1 MAGASRQIWAFDCEW
16 VPDLTAGRRLYHL
29 GADIPDD
36 EVLRVM
42 WEQGGATDE
51 NPQPFL
57 KTVLCRIVS
66 IAAVVRV
73 EEKAGV
79 KLHLWALPEKPEDI
93 AVTEADILMRFLG
106 KFGRAHPTLVGYN
119 SRFADIHIL
128 AQRAIVNGLSLPE
141 FAKQVCGKPWDMDSV
156 DLMDV
161 VGGFKKGTSC
171 SLNEIAN
178 LCGIPGKLDTTGD
191 DVARLFYGGKRRAIV
206 EYNVFDALT
215 TYLLWL
221 RVEHFK
227 GMFGATQYAQEQQR
241 VRDFL
246 TAKSAEPDGAYLARY
261 VAAWDELRPAEY
273 GIM

>member
-1 MAGASRQIWAFDCEW
+1 MAGANRQIWAFDCEW
-16 VPDLTAGRRLYHL
+16 APDLTAGRRLYHL
-29 GADIPDD
+29 GSDIPDD

-42 WEQGGATDE
+42 WEQGGATEE

-73 EEKAGV
+73 EAAGSV
-79 KLHLWALPEKPEDI
+79 KLHLWTLPEKPEDI
-93 AVTEADILMRFLG
+93 SVAEADILTRFLS
-106 KFGRAHPTLVGYN
+106 KFGRACPTLVGYN
-119 SRFADIHIL
+119 SRFSDIHIL
-128 AQRAIVNGLSLPE
+128 AQRAIVNGLCLPE
-141 FAKQVCGKPWDMDSV
+141 FARQVCGKPWDMDAV

-161 VGGFKKGTSC
+161 VGGFKKGTTC

-178 LCGIPGKLDTTGD
+178 LCGIPGKFETTGD
-191 DVARLFYGGKRRAIV
+191 DVAKLFYGGKRREIV
-206 EYNVFDALT
+206 EYNAFDALT

-227 GMFGATQYAQEQQR
+227 GTFNAKQYVEEQQR
-241 VRDFL
+241 VRDL
-246 TAKSAEPDGAYLARY
+246 LKEKSGEPDGTYLKRYLAAWEALQ
-261 VAAWDELRPAEY
+261 AAEC

>member
-1 MAGASRQIWAFDCEW
+1 MVGANGQTWVFDCEW
-16 VPDLTAGRRLYHL
+16 APDLAAGRRLYHL
-29 GADIPDD
+29 GADVPDD

-42 WEQGGATDE
+42 WEQGGATEE

-66 IAAVVRV
+66 IAVLVRV
-73 EEKAGV
+73 ETAGGV
-79 KLHLWALPEKPEDI
+79 KLHLWTLPERPED
-93 AVTEADILMRFLG
+93 ASMTEASILARFLG
-106 KFGRAHPTLVGYN
+106 KYDRAHPTLVGYN
-119 SRFADIHIL
+119 SRFSDIHIL
-128 AQRAIVNGLSLPE
+128 AQRAIVNGLSLPW
-141 FAKQVCGKPWDMDSV
+141 FAKQVCGKPWDMDAI

-161 VGGFKKGTSC
+161 VGGLKKGTGC

-191 DVARLFYGGKRRAIV
+191 DVARLFYGGKRREIV
-206 EYNVFDALT
+206 EYNAFDAIT

-227 GMFGATQYAQEQQR
+227 GTFGVTQYAEEQQR

-246 TAKSAEPDGAYLARY
+246 VEKSAEPDCAFLTRY
-261 VAAWDELRPAEY
+261 VEAWDALQSAEY
-273 GIM
+273 GIT

>member
-16 VPDLTAGRRLYHL
+16 APDLSAGRRLYHL
-29 GADIPDD
+29 GTDVPDD

-42 WEQGGATDE
+42 WEQGGATED

-73 EEKAGV
+73 EAADGV
-79 KLHLWALPEKPEDI
+79 KLHLWALPEQPDD
-93 AVTEADILMRFLG
+93 VSVSEADILTRFLG
-106 KFGRAHPTLVGYN
+106 KFCRAKPTLVGYN

-128 AQRAIVNGLSLPE
+128 AQRAIVNGLCLPE
-141 FAKQVCGKPWDMDSV
+141 FARQVCGKPWDMDAV

-161 VGGFKKGTSC
+161 VGGFKKGSAC

-178 LCGIPGKLDTTGD
+178 LCGIPGKLETTGD

-206 EYNVFDALT
+206 EYNVYDALT

-227 GMFGATQYAQEQQR
+227 GTFDDAAYAREQQR
-241 VRDFL
+241 VRDL
-246 TAKSAEPDGAYLARY
+246 LAAKSATPEGAFLARY
-261 VAAWDELRPAEY
+261 LAAWDEAQTR
-273 GIM
+273 G

>member
-1 MAGASRQIWAFDCEW
+1 MAGENRQIWAFDCEW

-261 VAAWDELRPAEY
+261 VAAWDELRPEEY

>member
-1 MAGASRQIWAFDCEW
+1 MAGANRQIWAFDCEW

-29 GADIPDD
+29 GADVPDD

-42 WEQGGATDE
+42 WEQGGATEE

-73 EEKAGV
+73 EERSDV
-79 KLHLWALPEKPEDI
+79 KLHLWTLPERPED
-93 AVTEADILMRFLG
+93 ASVTEADVLARFLG
-106 KFGRAHPTLVGYN
+106 KFGRTQPTLVGYN
-119 SRFADIHIL
+119 SRFSDIHIL

-141 FAKQVCGKPWDMDSV
+141 FAKQVCGKPWDMDAV

-161 VGGFKKGTSC
+161 VGGFKKGTTC

-191 DVARLFYGGKRRAIV
+191 DVARLFYGGKRREIV
-206 EYNVFDALT
+206 EYNAFDAVT

-227 GMFGATQYAQEQQR
+227 GTFDASQYAQEQRR
-241 VRDFL
+241 VRDL
-246 TAKSAEPDGAYLARY
+246 LATKSAESDGAYLNRY
-261 VAAWDELRPAEY
+261 LAAWNALQSAEY

>member
-1 MAGASRQIWAFDCEW
+1 MAGANLQVWAFDCEW

-29 GADIPDD
+29 GADVPDD

-42 WEQGGATDE
+42 WDQGGATEE

-73 EEKAGV
+73 EAADGV
-79 KLHLWALPEKPEDI
+79 KLHLWTLPEQPE
-93 AVTEADILMRFLG
+93 APSVSEADILMRFLA
-106 KFGRAHPTLVGYN
+106 KFGRAHPLLVGYN
-119 SRFADIHIL
+119 SRFSDIHIL
-128 AQRAIVNGLSLPE
+128 AQRAVVNGLCLPE
-141 FAKQVCGKPWDMDSV
+141 FARQVCGKPWDMDAV

-161 VGGFKKGTSC
+161 VGGFKKGASC

-178 LCGIPGKLDTTGD
+178 LCGIPGKFDTTGD
-191 DVARLFYGGKRRAIV
+191 DVARLFYGGNRRAIV
-206 EYNVFDALT
+206 EYNAFDALT

-227 GMFGATQYAQEQQR
+227 GAFDAAQYVQEQQR
-241 VRDFL
+241 VRDL
-246 TAKSAEPDGAYLARY
+246 LATKAATPEGAYLSRY
-261 VAAWDELRPAEY
+261 TDAWAALRTSE
-273 GIM
+273 I

>member
-1 MAGASRQIWAFDCEW
+1 
-16 VPDLTAGRRLYHL
+16 
-29 GADIPDD
+29 
-36 EVLRVM
+36 M
-42 WEQGGATDE
+42 WEQGGATED

-73 EEKAGV
+73 EAADGV
-79 KLHLWALPEKPEDI
+79 KLHLWALPEQPDD
-93 AVTEADILMRFLG
+93 VSVSEADILTRFLG
-106 KFGRAHPTLVGYN
+106 KFCRAKPTLVGYN

-141 FAKQVCGKPWDMDSV
+141 FAKQVCGKPWDMDAI

-161 VGGFKKGTSC
+161 VGGLKKGTNC

-178 LCGIPGKLDTTGD
+178 LCGVPGKLDTTGE
-191 DVARLFYGGKRRAIV
+191 DVARLYYGGKRREIV
-206 EYNVFDALT
+206 EYNAFDALT

-227 GMFGATQYAQEQQR
+227 GTFDAAQYAQEQQR
-241 VRDFL
+241 VRDL
-246 TAKSAEPDGAYLARY
+246 IEAKAGVPGGAYLKRY
-261 VAAWDELRPAEY
+261 VDAWDALQTAEY

>member
-16 VPDLTAGRRLYHL
+16 APDLSAGRRLYHL
-29 GADIPDD
+29 GADVPDD

-42 WEQGGATDE
+42 WEQGGATEE

-73 EEKAGV
+73 EAADSV
-79 KLHLWALPEKPEDI
+79 QLHLWTLPEKPEDVS
-93 AVTEADILMRFLG
+93 VTEADILMRFLG
-106 KFGRAHPTLVGYN
+106 KFGKSHPTLVGYN

-141 FAKQVCGKPWDMDSV
+141 FAKQVCGKPWDMDAI

-161 VGGFKKGTSC
+161 VGGLKKGTGC

-191 DVARLFYGGKRRAIV
+191 DVARLFYGGKRREIV
-206 EYNVFDALT
+206 EYNAFDALT

-227 GMFGATQYAQEQQR
+227 GTFGVAQYAQEQQR
-241 VRDFL
+241 VRDL
-246 TAKSAEPDGAYLARY
+246 LRAKSAEPEGAYLKRY
-261 VAAWDELRPAEY
+261 VAAWDALQSAECV
-273 GIM
+273 IM